1 MQDLISQITKG
12 YGTKEGRR
20 GILVTTEDGT
30 SLDCL
35 LEWRGKQAGEG
46 DGPELVAK
54 AEATQYCAVVSKSL
68 KPTLKVRDAAGVKA
82 ARAFLASQA
91 KAVASRKAAAKPK
104 AAAPAKPKAQRK
116 SGVKV
121 TK

>member
-1 MQDLISQITKG
+1 MQDLINKITQG
-12 YGTKEGRR
+12 YGTKEGKR

-68 KPTLKVRDAAGVKA
+68 KPTLKVREAAGVKA

-91 KAVASRKAAAKPK
+91 KAVAARKPK
-104 AAAPAKPKAQRK
+104 AAAPATPAKPKAQRK